1 MIKIAFRFIKHVE
14 KGGAGWGETLFI
26 MGRIDIF
33 ITRAGEE
40 DGGDKFLVRGQIRG
54 QTLTYIQYMA

>member
-1 MIKIAFRFIKHVE
+1 ME
-14 KGGAGWGETLFI
+14 KREWGGGGGQGETLFI

-33 ITRAGEE
+33 ITRVGQE

-54 QTLTYIQYMA
+54 QTF

>member
-1 MIKIAFRFIKHVE
+1 ME
-14 KGGAGWGETLFI
+14 KGWGRGETLFI

-54 QTLTYIQYMA
+54 QTF